1 MAIPDVLLKA
11 VGSSS
16 PTGKNLLATLGEA
29 PFPSEEGASFSSV
42 MAEASADVFK
52 ADADGTQKDGS
63 EAGKALPE
71 LPGRLL
77 NLTLRDP
84 VQLRFLQDADQS
96 LEEFAVG
103 MGIDRGLVRLLLSET
118 APPAGVNREAIV
130 EDAPPAAVASPTIAS
145 MSPTAAVPTS
155 QWVSSM
161 GSSTAMTD
169 DESPRLAAEATTTVI
184 ESTSRASSTPVDEP
198 TPIAPKPIA
207 LKPIADEDL
216 LLWRSSLSIVSGTPM
231 SALPADGDSKS
242 VVAGPLPMAMRI
254 PESTSERFAPAATS
268 EQLRSRTVA
277 PATSDVMTDAQDT
290 FSSVSGALRGVPTSL
305 AASTSALAQ
314 ESGRRPR
321 GISFVNDPFV
331 PSPAKASV
339 REDIAQA
346 DAGEFAEFMDG
357 RAWSGA
363 ERGSAA
369 PVRPLATASM
379 VVSMVAEP
387 RLDGA
392 TISTPTA
399 PLGTLAPPTSFA
411 LLSGTAQ
418 SALTQEPSMALLTPD
433 PKLSFSERVQ
443 AFADAVA
450 QRVMGQIRDENWSVR
465 LQLEP
470 ANLGTMDIDL
480 SLKGNVVAATV
491 GVANQDVRVLLES
504 GLPRL
509 RESLESAGL
518 QLSGWNFGQAGS
530 RAFND
535 SARKFSSVILRGQID
550 ETASVPD
557 VDAAPRMPIKGVASG
572 KIDLF
577 V

>member
-1 MAIPDVLLKA
+1 
-11 VGSSS
+11 
-16 PTGKNLLATLGEA
+16 
-29 PFPSEEGASFSSV
+29 
-42 MAEASADVFK
+42 
-52 ADADGTQKDGS
+52 
-63 EAGKALPE
+63 
-71 LPGRLL
+71 
-77 NLTLRDP
+77 
-84 VQLRFLQDADQS
+84 
-96 LEEFAVG
+96 
-103 MGIDRGLVRLLLSET
+103 
-118 APPAGVNREAIV
+118 
-130 EDAPPAAVASPTIAS
+130 
-145 MSPTAAVPTS
+145 
-155 QWVSSM
+155 
-161 GSSTAMTD
+161 MTD

-184 ESTSRASSTPVDEP
+184 ESISRASSTPVDEP

-254 PESTSERFAPAATS
+254 PESTSERFAPAATSERFAPAATSERFAPAATS